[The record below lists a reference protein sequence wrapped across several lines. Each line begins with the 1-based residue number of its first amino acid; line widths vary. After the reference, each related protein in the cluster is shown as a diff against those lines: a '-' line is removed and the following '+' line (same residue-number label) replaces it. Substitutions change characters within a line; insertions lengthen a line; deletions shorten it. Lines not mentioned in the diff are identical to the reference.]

1 MKNFTVDERFL
12 EIEKIMTA
20 MYATAYKG
28 VLDATDE
35 YVGESFRELALLAR
49 YVAKQVLRGDTDINR
64 FTAIKDSRKLRDEL
78 TKYLRDETLYFNRE
92 RWTR

>member
-1 MKNFTVDERFL
+1 MKQMTVDERFL

-49 YVAKQVLRGDTDINR
+49 YVAKQVTRCDIDINK
-64 FTAIKDSRKLRDEL
+64 FIAQKDSRKLRDDL

-92 RWTR
+92 RWMK